1 MELTASGTWTT
12 RPFFWTASAGVP
24 YRVEKDGKVVDEGKL
39 SARFRAAS
47 IFWPPFALIYWPMG
61 FRFDRYDL
69 KNPDPKKGV
78 RSKSSTDSQGNN

>member
-1 MELTASGTWTT
+1 VELTASGTWTT